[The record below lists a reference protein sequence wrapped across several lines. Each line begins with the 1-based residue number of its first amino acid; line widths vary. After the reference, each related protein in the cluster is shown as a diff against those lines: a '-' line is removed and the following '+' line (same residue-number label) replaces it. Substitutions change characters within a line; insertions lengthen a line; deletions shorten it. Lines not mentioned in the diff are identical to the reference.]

1 MNKNLLSLF
10 AVPILVS
17 MLAINILPSNNQTDS
32 TLKTLQDSIKNI
44 ESDYLIIHN
53 NIFNPTFK
61 NNNLYNLNDSLL
73 LFLDLDLLNQR
84 LNSNYLFQNSLS
96 EQWRINEEITNYIK
110 FNNDLALK
118 SDLGVFSK
126 TLGNAKIITTLILA
140 ILHVVKYR
148 KNFY

>member
-1 MNKNLLSLF
+1 
-10 AVPILVS
+10 